1 MNVLEALRQAR
12 RLLPQVCDEPELEA
26 ELLLRHCLGVD
37 RALLYRLLTAELSAE
52 EEQRFREL
60 VRRRLI
66 HEPTAY
72 IIGHKE
78 FFGLDFEVTPAAIIP
93 RPETEV
99 LVELA
104 IEVAQENRSAQALRI
119 TDVGTGC
126 GAIAVA
132 LAIALPEANIT
143 AVDTSEDALE
153 LAKRNA
159 RRHGA
164 DRRIQF
170 LSGDLLDLLDERV
183 NVIVA
188 NLPYVT
194 TADWK
199 ALPPEIRQ
207 HEPRL
212 ALDGGPDGL
221 RVIDR
226 LLQQAPGHLTPSGVL
241 LAEIGRDQG
250 RVAKAAARIAFPQ
263 AAVKVMPDLAGR
275 DRVLAVYT

>member
-12 RLLPQVCDEPELEA
+12 RLLPPVSDEPELEA

-37 RALLYRLLTAELSAE
+37 RASLYRLLTAELSE
-52 EEQRFREL
+52 DEQLRFREL

-72 IIGHKE
+72 IIGRKE

-93 RPETEV
+93 RPETEL
-99 LVELA
+99 LVELT
-104 IEVAQENRSAQALRI
+104 IEVAQENRFAQALRI

-132 LAIALPEANIT
+132 LAIALPEARIT
-143 AVDTSEDALE
+143 GVDTSEDALE

-159 RRHGA
+159 HRHGV
-164 DRRIQF
+164 DRRIRF
-170 LSGDLLDLLDERV
+170 ISGDLLNTLNERV

-199 ALPPEIRQ
+199 ALPPEIRE

-212 ALDGGPDGL
+212 ALDGGSDGL
-221 RVIDR
+221 RVIER
-226 LLQQAPGHLTPSGVL
+226 LLQQAPGRLMPSGVL
-241 LAEIGRDQG
+241 FAEIGHNQG
-250 RVAKAAARIAFPQ
+250 RAAKAAARTVFAQ
-263 AAVKVMPDLAGR
+263 AALKIVPDLAGR
-275 DRVLAVYT
+275 DRVLAVHT

>member
-1 MNVLEALRQAR
+1 VS
-12 RLLPQVCDEPELEA
+12 DEPELEA

-37 RALLYRLLTAELSAE
+37 RASLYRLLTAELSE
-52 EEQRFREL
+52 DEQLRFREL

-72 IIGHKE
+72 IIGRKE
-78 FFGLDFEVTPAAIIP
+78 FFGLDFEVTPAATIP
-93 RPETEV
+93 RPETEL

-104 IEVAQENRSAQALRI
+104 IEVAQENRFAQALRI

-132 LAIALPEANIT
+132 LAIALPEARIT
-143 AVDTSEDALE
+143 GVDTSEDALE

-159 RRHGA
+159 HRHGV
-164 DRRIQF
+164 DRRIRF
-170 LSGDLLDLLDERV
+170 ISGDLLNTLNERV

-199 ALPPEIRQ
+199 ALPPEIRE

-212 ALDGGPDGL
+212 ALDGGSDGL
-221 RVIDR
+221 RVIER
-226 LLQQAPGHLTPSGVL
+226 LLQQAPGRLMPSGGL
-241 LAEIGRDQG
+241 FAEIGHNQG
-250 RVAKAAARIAFPQ
+250 RAAKAAARTVFAQ
-263 AAVKVMPDLAGR
+263 AALKIVPDLAGR
-275 DRVLAVYT
+275 DRVLAVHT

>member
-12 RLLPQVCDEPELEA
+12 RLLPPVSDEPELEA

-37 RALLYRLLTAELSAE
+37 RASLYRLLTAELSDE
-52 EEQRFREL
+52 EQQRFRDL

-78 FFGLDFEVTPAAIIP
+78 FFGLDFEVTPAALIP

-104 IEVAQENRSAQALRI
+104 IEAAHKKPLADAVSIA
-119 TDVGTGC
+119 DVGTGS

-132 LAIALPEANIT
+132 LASALPEAKIRAT
-143 AVDTSEDALE
+143 DTSPDAIE
-153 LAKRNA
+153 LAQRNA

-164 DRRIQF
+164 AKRISF
-170 LSGDLLDLLDERV
+170 LQTDLLDKLTGQVDVL
-183 NVIVA
+183 VA

-194 TADWK
+194 TTDWK
-199 ALPPEIRQ
+199 ALPPEIRD
-207 HEPRL
+207 HEPRE
-212 ALDGGPDGL
+212 ALDGGPGGL
-221 RVIDR
+221 RVIKR
-226 LLQQAPGHLTPSGVL
+226 LLEQAPDHLKPSGVV
-241 LAEIGRDQG
+241 LAEIGDNQG
-250 RVAKAAARIAFPQ
+250 RAAREVARAAFPD
-263 AAVKVMPDLAGR
+263 AAVKVMPDLSGR
-275 DRVLAVYT
+275 DRVLVVQT

>member
-12 RLLPQVCDEPELEA
+12 RLLPQVSDEPELEA

-37 RALLYRLLTAELSAE
+37 RASLYRLLTAELSE
-52 EEQRFREL
+52 EEQQRFRDL

-78 FFGLDFEVTPAAIIP
+78 FFGLDFEVTPVAIIP

-104 IEVAQENRSAQALRI
+104 IEAAHKKLLADALPI
-119 TDVGTGC
+119 ADVGTGS

-132 LAIALPEANIT
+132 LASALPEGKIT
-143 AVDTSEDALE
+143 ATDTSPEALE
-153 LAKRNA
+153 LAQRNA
-159 RRHGA
+159 ARHRV
-164 DRRIQF
+164 DKRIRF
-170 LSGDLLDLLDERV
+170 LQSDLLDTVPGRV
-183 NVIVA
+183 DVLVA

-199 ALPPEIRQ
+199 ALPPEIKD
-207 HEPRL
+207 HEPREG
-212 ALDGGPDGL
+212 LDGGPDGL
-221 RVIDR
+221 RVIER
-226 LLQQAPGHLTPSGVL
+226 LLEQAPDHLKPSGVV
-241 LAEIGRDQG
+241 LAEIGDNQG
-250 RVAKAAARIAFPQ
+250 RAAREVARAAFPD
-263 AAVKVMPDLAGR
+263 AAVKVMPDLSGR
-275 DRVLAVYT
+275 DRVLVVQT

>member
-12 RLLPQVCDEPELEA
+12 RLLPPVSDEPELEA

-37 RALLYRLLTAELSAE
+37 RASLYRLLTAELSE
-52 EEQRFREL
+52 EEQLRFREL

-72 IIGHKE
+72 IIGRKE
-78 FFGLDFEVTPAAIIP
+78 FFSLDFEVTPEAIIP
-93 RPETEV
+93 RPETEL

-104 IEVAQENRSAQALRI
+104 IEVAQENPSAQALHI
-119 TDVGTGC
+119 ADVGTGC

-132 LAIALPEANIT
+132 LAIALPEAKIA
-143 AVDTSEDALE
+143 AVDSSAGALE

-159 RRHGA
+159 RRHSVE
-164 DRRIQF
+164 RRIRF
-170 LSGDLLDLLDERV
+170 ISGDLLKTLNERV

-199 ALPPEIRQ
+199 ALPPEIRE

-212 ALDGGPDGL
+212 ALDGGEDGL
-221 RVIDR
+221 RVIER
-226 LLQQAPGHLTPSGVL
+226 LLQQAPGRLTPSGVL
-241 LAEIGRDQG
+241 LAEIGHNQG
-250 RVAKAAARIAFPQ
+250 RAAKAAARTVFAQ
-263 AAVKVMPDLAGR
+263 AAVKIVPDLAGR
-275 DRVLAVYT
+275 DRVLAVHI

>member
-12 RLLPQVCDEPELEA
+12 RLLPPVSDEPELEA

-37 RALLYRLLTAELSAE
+37 RASLYRLLTAELSE
-52 EEQRFREL
+52 EEQLRFREL

-72 IIGHKE
+72 IIGRKE
-78 FFGLDFEVTPAAIIP
+78 FFSLDLEVTPEAIIP
-93 RPETEV
+93 RPETEL

-104 IEVAQENRSAQALRI
+104 IEVAQENPSAQALHI
-119 TDVGTGC
+119 ADVGTGC

-132 LAIALPEANIT
+132 LAIALPEAKI
-143 AVDTSEDALE
+143 AAIDSSAEALA

-159 RRHGA
+159 RRHSV
-164 DRRIQF
+164 DRRIRF
-170 LSGDLLDLLDERV
+170 ISGDLLKTLNERV

-199 ALPPEIRQ
+199 ALPPEIRE

-212 ALDGGPDGL
+212 ALDGGEDGL
-221 RVIDR
+221 RVIER
-226 LLQQAPGHLTPSGVL
+226 LLQQAPGRLTPSGVL
-241 LAEIGRDQG
+241 LAEIGHNQG
-250 RVAKAAARIAFPQ
+250 RAAKAAARTVFAR
-263 AAVKVMPDLAGR
+263 AAVKIVPDLAGR
-275 DRVLAVYT
+275 DRVLAVRI